1 MTITLRRLF
10 LLAVL
15 PILVCGCFRTVQAEE
30 KPATPRAFIDGVGPG
45 WKAMGEKDFVDVNGN

>member
-1 MTITLRRLF
+1 MMTITLRRLS

-15 PILVCGCFRTVQAEE
+15 PLLPLLACGSLRTMLAEE

-45 WKAMGEKDFVDVNGN
+45 GKAMGE